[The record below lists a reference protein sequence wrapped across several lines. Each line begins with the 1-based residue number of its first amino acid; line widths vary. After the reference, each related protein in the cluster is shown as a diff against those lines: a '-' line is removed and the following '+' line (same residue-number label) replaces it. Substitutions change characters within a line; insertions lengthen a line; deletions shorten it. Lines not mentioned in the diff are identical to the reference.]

1 MGVVWAHTPPD
12 WGVWEGPGV
21 LREDPG
27 LCDGCHRHT
36 PRLPAPGI
44 HLPAGRG
51 GEMDGVGVAHNTW
64 DLRTMYLLLG
74 NIQELVV
81 VLVETEQYI
90 ILKILKLPSVINS
103 L

>member
-1 MGVVWAHTPPD
+1 
-12 WGVWEGPGV
+12 
-21 LREDPG
+21 
-27 LCDGCHRHT
+27 
-36 PRLPAPGI
+36 
-44 HLPAGRG
+44 
-51 GEMDGVGVAHNTW
+51 MDGVGVAHNTW

-90 ILKILKLPSVINS
+90 ILKILKLPTVINS